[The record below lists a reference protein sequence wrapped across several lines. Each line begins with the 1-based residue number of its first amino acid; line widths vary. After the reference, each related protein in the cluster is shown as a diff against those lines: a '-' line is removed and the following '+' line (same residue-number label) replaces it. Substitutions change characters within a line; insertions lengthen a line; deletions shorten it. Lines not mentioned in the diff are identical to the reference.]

1 MKKLPSSANSILMR
15 LRLVLMIHITGL
27 SSLDG
32 GAGDV
37 MAPSIFDLSVNP
49 ISTRGADFATKS
61 LLAPP
66 DFQTFLHS
74 CNVHM
79 LIMNVSSSVQD
90 VKIQMRLTWMA

>member
-66 DFQTFLHS
+66 DFQTF
-74 CNVHM
+74 
-79 LIMNVSSSVQD
+79 
-90 VKIQMRLTWMA
+90 

>member
-1 MKKLPSSANSILMR
+1 
-15 LRLVLMIHITGL
+15 MIHITGL

-66 DFQTFLHS
+66 DFQTF
-74 CNVHM
+74 
-79 LIMNVSSSVQD
+79 
-90 VKIQMRLTWMA
+90 